1 MQVVLFLFFR
11 DSHNMCLTL
20 YKNTVLNKN
29 TTYIFREIN
38 SLKAMKTMN
47 FYPCEGLAQSW
58 HPLIP

>member
-1 MQVVLFLFFR
+1 MFLFLR
-11 DSHNMCLTL
+11 DSHNMCLTI
-20 YKNTVLNKN
+20 YTDTVLNKS
-29 TTYIFREIN
+29 TKYIFREIN